1 MIGRLLERYGDDRVD
16 AGIEAYRTHY
26 GDVGLHLSAVYPG
39 IIAALRVLAAGAH
52 CFVVTSKRTVFAL
65 RIVTS
70 LGLAN
75 WFRGVYGTEPDG
87 SLDDKADLI
96 AAVLRA
102 EALDPRVTVMVGDRS
117 HDVLGAHANA
127 MHAIGVLW
135 GYGSR
140 VELEA
145 AGADALLDTPADL
158 GVLIP

>member
-1 MIGRLLERYGDDRVD
+1 
-16 AGIEAYRTHY
+16 
-26 GDVGLHLSAVYPG
+26 
-39 IIAALRVLAAGAH
+39 
-52 CFVVTSKRTVFAL
+52 
-65 RIVTS
+65 
-70 LGLAN
+70 
-75 WFRGVYGTEPDG
+75 
-87 SLDDKADLI
+87 
-96 AAVLRA
+96 VLRA